1 MYKISDNPQVNYS
14 LRELSKGLFHFL
26 QTMPIGKVTVS
37 QLCAQAGI
45 TRGTFYRNCREK
57 KDLVLYACDD
67 LIDSLLESSDLF
79 SADAELLYSHFFEF
93 WYGHRAFL
101 SAVCGNDLAGLFVG
115 RFVSRVNDRMRFP
128 LQEKAAGQA
137 EDGERLRRFGS
148 AFLLGGFAQM
158 LISWTEEV
166 FKTPPRKLAETILYL
181 APNA

>member
-26 QTMPIGKVTVS
+26 KTMPLSKVTVS

-45 TRGTFYRNCREK
+45 TRRTFYRNCREK

-67 LIDSLLESSDLF
+67 LIDSLLDSSDLF
-79 SADAELLYSHFFEF
+79 STNAELMYSHFFEF

-115 RFVSRVNDRMRFP
+115 RFVSHVNDRMRFP
-128 LQEKAAGQA
+128 LQEKAAEKA
-137 EDGERLRRFGS
+137 EDAGRLRRFS
-148 AFLLGGFAQM
+148 NAFLLGGFAQM
-158 LISWTEEV
+158 LISWTQEGFE
-166 FKTPPRKLAETILYL
+166 TPPRKMAETILYL
-181 APNA
+181 VPNV